1 MMPSQLRG
9 RLDVNL
15 PLTYDALMHKVNP
28 NTTRMAKCR
37 NSSGLFLVER
47 LREEAFAEGGN
58 ELTYGISPQ
67 VT

>member
-28 NTTRMAKCR
+28 NTRMAKCR
-37 NSSGLFLVER
+37 NSSGPF
-47 LREEAFAEGGN
+47 FG
-58 ELTYGISPQ
+58 
-67 VT
+67 